1 MRTKQS
7 HAYLCAVALIR
18 CCVRTSLAE
27 TMEDLRAAQFETILW
42 EHARKALEN

>member
-7 HAYLCAVALIR
+7 HAYLCAVALIN
-18 CCVRTSLAE
+18 CCVRITLALSP
-27 TMEDLRAAQFETILW
+27 EDVRRAEFETLLW

>member
-1 MRTKQS
+1 MKNQS

-18 CCVRTSLAE
+18 CCVRTAIAR
-27 TMEDLRAAQFETILW
+27 TDEDLNRAQFETLLW